1 MHLVFFLGLVLLLH
15 SECSQVMS
23 HVSYTRLATMMEDFK
38 CLECRTMY
46 VTNNKQQ
53 LLISNSLLQLVAG
66 GNQQQ
71 SATVGCW
78 WSVVIQAVSLKYPSP
93 LPFLLVI
100 TTSVYRIGLI
110 VWWCLT
116 SLSTISVI
124 SWRSILLMEETVW
137 PGENHRPVTS
147 HWQNFIT

>member
-23 HVSYTRLATMMEDFK
+23 NVSYTRLATMLEDFK

-53 LLISNSLLQLVAG
+53 LLISNSLLRLVAG

-116 SLSTISVI
+116 PLSTISVI
-124 SWRSILLMEETVW
+124 SWRSILLVEETVW